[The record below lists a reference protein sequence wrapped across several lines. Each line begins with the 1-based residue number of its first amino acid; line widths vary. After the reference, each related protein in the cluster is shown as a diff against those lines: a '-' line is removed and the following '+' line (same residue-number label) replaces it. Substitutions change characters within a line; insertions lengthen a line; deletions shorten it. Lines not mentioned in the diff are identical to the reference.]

1 MISQLQILRNYEI
14 NTALNFLVKKF
25 SVELKQLSIL
35 EIGPGNLPI
44 NKFKPEVFTDY
55 LGLEINEDYL
65 QKDII
70 LNTSEN
76 IKKLKDFDLIFSS
89 SSVYYLEDCV
99 DLLKSID
106 TQRKSVEVH
115 IIPTASWR
123 IYTQLSVYLSKL
135 KRKNK
140 LENTADSINN
150 DRKLIDLFFLKS
162 HHFNVNRFSEFY
174 FYRKKYWEE
183 KFSHTEKSLV
193 SLNSNIFYTGK
204 NILGKN
210 LSIKNRKLLSKF
222 LGSSSRIYFL
232 FPIEDLKNYDK

>member
-70 LNTSEN
+70 LNSSEN

-89 SSVYYLEDCV
+89 SSVYYLDDCV

-106 TQRKSVEVH
+106 TQGKSVEVH

-135 KRKNK
+135 KRKNE
-140 LENTADSINN
+140 LENTTDSINN
-150 DRKLIDLFFLKS
+150 NRKLIDLFFLK
-162 HHFNVNRFSEFY
+162 V
-174 FYRKKYWEE
+174 
-183 KFSHTEKSLV
+183 T
-193 SLNSNIFYTGK
+193 I
-204 NILGKN
+204 
-210 LSIKNRKLLSKF
+210 
-222 LGSSSRIYFL
+222 
-232 FPIEDLKNYDK
+232 